1 MKVIPSD
8 ARARGEDCSANRDQ
22 TDPNYI
28 IILREMEPRETEILF
43 EHTRRLRS
51 RGSTRLLIE
60 ERHDHGKPEYAWVRR
75 RKPSRSPSR
84 RRSSPKRVV
93 GIKEMFY

>member
-1 MKVIPSD
+1 M
-8 ARARGEDCSANRDQ
+8 
-22 TDPNYI
+22 
-28 IILREMEPRETEILF
+28 REMEPGETEILF

-51 RGSTRLLIE
+51 RGGSSRLLIE
-60 ERHDHGKPEYAWVRR
+60 ERRDSGKQDYAWVRR

-84 RRSSPKRVV
+84 SRKSSPPKRVV

>member
-1 MKVIPSD
+1 MLIMWQ
-8 ARARGEDCSANRDQ
+8 A
-22 TDPNYI
+22 DPNYI
-28 IILREMEPRETEILF
+28 IIMREMEPRETEILF

-60 ERHDHGKPEYAWVRR
+60 ERHDHGKNDYAWVRR

-93 GIKEMFY
+93 GLKEMFY

>member
-1 MKVIPSD
+1 M
-8 ARARGEDCSANRDQ
+8 
-22 TDPNYI
+22 DPN
-28 IILREMEPRETEILF
+28 ETDILF

-51 RGSTRLLIE
+51 RGTNRLLIE
-60 ERHDHGKPEYAWVRR
+60 ERHTHDKPDYAWVRR
-75 RKPSRSPSR
+75 RKGRTPSPNR